1 MHQTVDVMADS
12 KGTSTM
18 TRKIGLVLAGMA
30 VAGMAA
36 ISVPAVE
43 IKITEPGSD
52 GDKPLLTLKVYG
64 YVKLDAAYDTQKTS
78 AGDALFYVLPKVN
91 GESDNEFNMTARE
104 TRLGLEL
111 TGPDIEYLKA
121 TAKIETDFYGGNT
134 ANSPNLRLRLA
145 YLDLAMPS
153 GTAMRAGQDWE
164 TFLTVIPKTVN
175 IAIMADVGALGLR
188 RPQFRLTQD
197 IPVYN
202 KTKLVAKLAAA
213 RTIGEDIDGGMQD
226 DGADSGY
233 PSVQYNLSLETPLL
247 TDKATKLSV
256 SGHWGNETVDS
267 VVSNAPVDSDV
278 RDYNTWSVIG
288 SLYLPVHHKVALQ
301 GTVWQGRNLDTY
313 YGGIGQGINRTL
325 QKGIGASGGYIQ
337 LITDLTD
344 CLNWNMAYGI
354 DDPDDLDLNDGNRSK
369 NQALITSVYYKIT
382 SAATAAF
389 EYYYMTTSYK
399 GQSAA
404 SDNRFQGAMIY
415 KF

>member
-1 MHQTVDVMADS
+1 
-12 KGTSTM
+12 M
-18 TRKIGLVLAGMA
+18 THKIGSVLAGMA

-36 ISVPAVE
+36 ISVSAVE
-43 IKITEPGSD
+43 IKIPAPGDSSAA
-52 GDKPLLTLKVYG
+52 PLLTLKVYG

-111 TGPDIEYLKA
+111 TGPDIANLK
-121 TAKIETDFYGGNT
+121 TTGKIETDFYGGNT

-145 YLDLAMPS
+145 YLDVAMPS
-153 GTAMRAGQDWE
+153 GTAVRAGQDWE
-164 TFLTVIPKTVN
+164 TFMTVIPKTVN

-188 RPQFRLTQD
+188 RPQFRVTQD
-197 IPVYN
+197 IPIYD
-202 KTKLVAKLAAA
+202 KTKLVAKVAAA

-233 PSVQYNLSLETPLL
+233 PSVQYNLCLETPLL
-247 TDKATKLSV
+247 TAKATKLSV

-267 VVSNAPVDSDV
+267 TVSNVVVDTDV
-278 RDYNTWSVIG
+278 KDYITWSVIG
-288 SLYLPVHHKVALQ
+288 SLYLPLHQNVALQ
-301 GTVWQGRNLDTY
+301 GTIWQGENLDTY
-313 YGGIGQGINRTL
+313 YGGIGQGINKTL
-325 QKGIGASGGYIQ
+325 QKGIGAKGGYVQ

-344 CLNWNMAYGI
+344 RLNWNLAYGI
-354 DDPDDLDLNDGNRSK
+354 DNPNSQDLSNGNRSK
-369 NQALITSVYYKIT
+369 NQAVLTSVNYKIT
-382 SAATAAF
+382 SAVTAAF

-415 KF
+415 RF

>member
-1 MHQTVDVMADS
+1 
-12 KGTSTM
+12 M
-18 TRKIGLVLAGMA
+18 TLKIGSILAGMA
-30 VAGMAA
+30 VAGVAA
-36 ISVPAVE
+36 ISVSAVE
-43 IKITEPGSD
+43 IKVPAPGAA
-52 GDKPLLTLKVYG
+52 GEAPLLTLKVYG

-111 TGPDIEYLKA
+111 AGPDLEYLK
-121 TAKIETDFYGGNT
+121 TTGKVETDFYGGNT

-153 GTAMRAGQDWE
+153 GTAVRAGQDWE
-164 TFLTVIPKTVN
+164 TFMTVIPRTVN

-188 RPQFRLTQD
+188 RPQFRVSQD
-197 IPVYN
+197 IPIYN
-202 KTKLVAKLAAA
+202 KTKLVAKVAAA

-233 PSVQYNLSLETPLL
+233 PSVQYNLCLETPLL
-247 TDKATKLSV
+247 TAKPTKLSV
-256 SGHWGNETVDS
+256 SGHWGNETLDS
-267 VVSNAPVDSDV
+267 TVTNVVVETDAK
-278 RDYNTWSVIG
+278 DYITWSVIG
-288 SLYLPVHHKVALQ
+288 SLLLPLHQNVALQ
-301 GTVWQGRNLDTY
+301 GTIWQGRNLDTY
-313 YGGIGQGINRTL
+313 YGGIGQGINKTL
-325 QKGIGASGGYIQ
+325 QKGIGARGGYIQ

-344 CLNWNMAYGI
+344 RLNWNLAYGI
-354 DDPDDLDLNDGNRSK
+354 DDPDNQDLSNGNRSK
-369 NQALITSVYYKIT
+369 NQTVVTSAYFKIT
-382 SAATAAF
+382 SAVTAAF